1 MISVSRGFL
10 VVFCALL
17 AAGCEKNGDRGG
29 RQTGA
34 FEPPGIEVRAPEALK
49 PGEVSRQPLLE
60 RAGGAATLFSRVAP
74 EESGLDFIHRWDPAE
89 AENDRIATSFAGGGV
104 ALGDVDNDGLPD
116 LFLTRPHGGSRLY
129 RNLGS
134 FKFEDITERVGLAQ
148 ALNDHWSISASF
160 VDIQGD
166 GYLDLYVCG
175 YRSPNQLFVNNG
187 RGVFKERGEEFGLRY
202 AGASLMTV
210 SNTHLTLPTTPYV

>member
-1 MISVSRGFL
+1 MPVFRDFVLMISVSRGFL

-60 RAGGAATLFSRVAP
+60 RVGGAATLFSRVAP

-134 FKFEDITERVGLAQ
+134 FNFRDATDDDGSIGSVNSNDRKSNA
-148 ALNDHWSISASF
+148 ALFSDF
-160 VDIQGD
+160 DKDGD
-166 GYLDLYVCG
+166 ADL
-175 YRSPNQLFVNNG
+175 SH
-187 RGVFKERGEEFGLRY
+187 GEEKSGGSSGGL
-202 AGASLMTV
+202 
-210 SNTHLTLPTTPYV
+210 